1 MTVNKS
7 EIVFFMNWD
16 YSERL
21 PGFSMFLPPSQP
33 SPFSLKVFIYRRC
46 KVNHR
51 SARFLCAM
59 NTVLANHEHV
69 SYSSQAWYIAKWGV
83 LLPSIT
89 DEQAAD
95 RVKKV
100 KRITS
105 TGEFI
110 LARWVDMK
118 PYERKW
124 KYIPD
129 FKQRRYFIN
138 EIPSHGGFYRV
149 IKVEKCPFLC
159 CKDRAF
165 GIQWMF

>member
-1 MTVNKS
+1 MSFLWIGIILKNCLDSVCFYPLHSRHLFHSKYLF
-7 EIVFFMNWD
+7 IVDARWTTGRHGS
-16 YSERL
+16 YT
-21 PGFSMFLPPSQP
+21 PWIPFLRIMST
-33 SPFSLKVFIYRRC
+33 LLIAHK
-46 KVNHR
+46 HG
-51 SARFLCAM
+51 
-59 NTVLANHEHV
+59 
-69 SYSSQAWYIAKWGV
+69 YIAKWGV

-105 TGEFI
+105 TGGFI